1 MAVEGERECVA
12 GFRETRL
19 ANVYGEKKQCGHV
32 RQESMV
38 SGKHRTLTSAYER
51 TRLSNVVYTA
61 SPLLLRPQ
69 SPLISSAGHWKSKCF
84 SLTGPNDV

>member
-1 MAVEGERECVA
+1 MAVEGVRECVA
-12 GFRETRL
+12 GFREIRM
-19 ANVYGEKKQCGHV
+19 ANFCGEKEQCGDV

-38 SGKHRTLTSAYER
+38 SGKHRTLISAYER

-69 SPLISSAGHWKSKCF
+69 SPLIPSAGHRKSNGF
-84 SLTGPNDV
+84 